1 MISLT
6 VSRTACYSLLV
17 PKKKDHITLN
27 FSERFLER
35 LREYATRN
43 GMKINAVLKK
53 AFELLEDQ
61 EYR

>member
-1 MISLT
+1 M
-6 VSRTACYSLLV
+6 

-27 FSERFLER
+27 FSEAFLDR
-35 LREYATRN
+35 LRKYAASH

-61 EYR
+61 EYGK